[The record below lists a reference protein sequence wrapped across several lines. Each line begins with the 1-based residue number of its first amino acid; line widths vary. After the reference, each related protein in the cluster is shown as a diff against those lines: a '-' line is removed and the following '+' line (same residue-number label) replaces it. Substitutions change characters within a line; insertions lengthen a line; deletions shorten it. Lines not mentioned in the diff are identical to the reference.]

1 MPPSPSGT
9 ARPTRATDTTHPAG
23 AWPWLR
29 RLGVGALDLLLPPV
43 CVACDQAVLRQGD
56 LCGACFGRMTFITR
70 PFCDGCGLPFDSQ
83 DAAGARCVRCLEQ
96 PFAFRAARAAFLYDE
111 GVRRLILPLKH
122 GDQPAMADVLAPHV
136 ARAGA
141 DLLRGDPLLVPV
153 PLHRL
158 RLFQRRYN
166 QAALLARA
174 VGRLSRCVVC
184 PDALRRVRAT
194 ASLDH
199 RGAAERRT
207 VLADAFAVRSSRR
220 QDIAGRAVVLVDDV
234 MTSGATAEG
243 GAAVLLA
250 AGAASVDV
258 RVAARVPLSAGGG
271 EEAGLIS
278 LT

>member
-1 MPPSPSGT
+1 MPPSPSGP
-9 ARPTRATDTTHPAG
+9 ARPTRATETTHPAG

-29 RLGVGALDLLLPPV
+29 RLGVGALDLLLPPT
-43 CVACDQAVLRQGD
+43 CVACDRPVLRQGD
-56 LCGACFGRMTFITR
+56 LCGGCFGRMTFITR
-70 PFCDGCGLPFDSQ
+70 PFCGGCGLPFDSD
-83 DAAGARCVRCLEQ
+83 DAAAERCPRCRDQ
-96 PFAFRAARAAFLYDE
+96 PFPFRSARAAFLYDE
-111 GVRRLILPLKH
+111 GVRRLVLPLKH
-122 GDQPAMADVLAPHV
+122 GDQPAMADVLAPHM

-141 DLLRGDPLLVPV
+141 DLLCGDPLLVPV

-166 QAALLARA
+166 QAALLAQA
-174 VGRLSRCVVC
+174 VGRLAGCAVC

-220 QDIAGRAVVLVDDV
+220 SVVAGRAVVLVDDV

-243 GAAVLLA
+243 CSAVLLA

-258 RVAARVPLSAGGG
+258 LVAARVPLSPGRG
-271 EEAGLIS
+271 
-278 LT
+278 

>member
-1 MPPSPSGT
+1 MGP
-9 ARPTRATDTTHPAG
+9 AWPTRATETTHPAG

-29 RLGVGALDLLLPPV
+29 RLGVGALDLLLPPS
-43 CVACDQAVLRQGD
+43 CVACDQPVLRQGD
-56 LCGACFGRMTFITR
+56 LCGGCFGRMTFITR
-70 PFCDGCGLPFDSQ
+70 PFCGGCGLPFDSD
-83 DAAGARCVRCLEQ
+83 DAAAERCPRCRDQ
-96 PFAFRAARAAFLYDE
+96 PFTFRSARAAFLYDG

-122 GDQPAMADVLAPHV
+122 GDQPAMADVLAPHM

-141 DLLRGDPLLVPV
+141 DLLCGDPLLVPV

-158 RLFQRRYN
+158 RLFRRRYN
-166 QAALLARA
+166 QAALLAQA
-174 VGRLSRCVVC
+174 VGRLAGCTVC

-199 RGAAERRT
+199 RGAAERRA
-207 VLADAFAVRSSRR
+207 VLVDAFAIRSSRR
-220 QDIAGRAVVLVDDV
+220 PVIAGRAVVLVDDV

-243 GAAVLLA
+243 CSAVLLA

-258 RVAARVPLSAGGG
+258 LVAARVPLSPGRGGDFD
-271 EEAGLIS
+271 LIS